1 MPRTCTICR
10 HPERRD
16 IDADLKAGMP
26 YRAIAQRYSIS
37 KDAVSRHRAS
47 HVSLYTTPLLATV
60 TKIRGLL
67 DDAETSANF
76 SVCLRM
82 VQEAR
87 HCVEELAMQ
96 LERGIAR

>member
-1 MPRTCTICR
+1 MPRNCTICR

-37 KDAVSRHRAS
+37 KDAVSLHRRHIPPQTRPAL
-47 HVSLYTTPLLATV
+47 VTA
-60 TKIRGLL
+60 TKIVAFL

-76 SVCLRM
+76 NVCLRM

-87 HCVEELAMQ
+87 RCLKELVTQ
-96 LERGIAR
+96 L